1 MNDLY
6 EKCCELDYQ
15 LERTVINM
23 IEDFLHKTYNVKDV
37 CDLSENQ
44 IKEVQEYCMMLED
57 QQKELI
63 VRGLHDVIAIW
74 SFENEKG
81 VLGTVLEN

>member
-37 CDLSENQ
+37 CDLSE
-44 IKEVQEYCMMLED
+44 KEIREVHEYCMMLED

-74 SFENEKG
+74 YFENEENIPRI
-81 VLGTVLEN
+81 VLEN